1 MTEDKSKRKSTRKF
15 NLEKHVKRSFNLE
28 KEVAAT
34 PAPSAEAPAT
44 PQSAPAP
51 TPAPAGGGDAT
62 QTGNGGNKG
71 KHVLSLVV
79 GLAVVAAIGFAAFR
93 GCNSNS
99 SQPVDEPVVDTVMDE
114 QPTAPT
120 DSTQRAD
127 STQLGGGD
135 QNAPAG
141 APNEVQPQDDA
152 VNAATPSAQPE
163 TSTPSTPSTPSTT
176 KTATPSTD
184 VDAEVQK
191 VLHGDYGN
199 GQERKDKLGSSYSK
213 IQRAVNRYYRS
224 KGLL

>member
-34 PAPSAEAPAT
+34 PAPSAETPAT
-44 PQSAPAP
+44 PQPAP

-127 STQLGGGD
+127 STQFGGGD

-152 VNAATPSAQPE
+152 VNAATPSAQSE
-163 TSTPSTPSTPSTT
+163 TSTPSTPSPT
-176 KTATPSTD
+176 KATAPSTD
-184 VDAEVQK
+184 MDAEVQK

>member
-28 KEVAAT
+28 KEGAAT

-44 PQSAPAP
+44 PHPAPA
-51 TPAPAGGGDAT
+51 PAPAGGGDAT

-99 SQPVDEPVVDTVMDE
+99 SQLVDEPVVDTVMDE

-127 STQLGGGD
+127 STQFGGGD

-141 APNEVQPQDDA
+141 APNKVQPQDDA

-163 TSTPSTPSTPSTT
+163 TSTPSTPSAT
-176 KTATPSTD
+176 KAATPSKD

-199 GQERKDKLGSSYSK
+199 GQERKDKLGSSYTK

>member
-28 KEVAAT
+28 KEGAAT

-44 PQSAPAP
+44 PQPAP
-51 TPAPAGGGDAT
+51 TPAPAGGGNAT

-71 KHVLSLVV
+71 KNVLSLVV

-127 STQLGGGD
+127 STQFGGGD

-163 TSTPSTPSTPSTT
+163 TSTSSTPSTT

-184 VDAEVQK
+184 MDAEVQK

-199 GQERKDKLGSSYSK
+199 GQERKNKLGSSYSK

>member
-28 KEVAAT
+28 KDGAAT

-44 PQSAPAP
+44 PQPAP
-51 TPAPAGGGDAT
+51 TPAPAGSGDAT

-93 GCNSNS
+93 GCSGNS
-99 SQPVDEPVVDTVMDE
+99 SQPVDEPEVDTVMDE

-127 STQLGGGD
+127 STQFGGGD
-135 QNAPAG
+135 QDTPAG
-141 APNEVQPQDDA
+141 APNEVQPQDET

-163 TSTPSTPSTPSTT
+163 TSTPSTPSAT
-176 KTATPSTD
+176 KAATPSKD

-191 VLHGDYGN
+191 VLRGDYGN
-199 GQERKDKLGSSYSK
+199 GQERKDKLGSSYTK

>member
-44 PQSAPAP
+44 PQPAPAP

-93 GCNSNS
+93 GCSGNS

-127 STQLGGGD
+127 STQSEGGD
-135 QNAPAG
+135 QNTPAG
-141 APNEVQPQDDA
+141 APNEVQPQDET
-152 VNAATPSAQPE
+152 VNTATPSAQPE
-163 TSTPSTPSTPSTT
+163 TSTPSTPSAT
-176 KTATPSTD
+176 KAATPSKD

-191 VLHGDYGN
+191 VLRGDYGN
-199 GQERKDKLGSSYSK
+199 GQERKDKLGSSYTK